1 MPCVRRPPT
10 TSPSFPTPTPSPYII
25 IPNGI
30 PPTPSPSNPHSPT
43 QSPLTLYPNTITPT
57 PSPTLHHHHN
67 LASTPS
73 TTTPSALS
81 KDPVQVPPVG
91 HAQPPRVSLDT
102 LLPSEAWVSHRIP
115 RGYREEGRQGIPNR
129 VGTGEWCR
137 GPTVP
142 CLRPLSLLEHGTPCT
157 GHQPLT

>member
-25 IPNGI
+25 ISIGI

-43 QSPLTLYPNTITPT
+43 QSPLTLYPTTITPT

-67 LASTPS
+67 LAPTPS

-91 HAQPPRVSLDT
+91 HAQPPQVSLDT

-115 RGYREEGRQGIPNR
+115 RGYREEGRQGTPNR
-129 VGTGEWCR
+129 VSTGEWCR

-142 CLRPLSLLEHGTPCT
+142 CLRPLSLI
-157 GHQPLT
+157 